1 MVNIS
6 IGISSFRTLREENLC
21 YVDKTAFIEELLGSM
36 TAEVSCITRPRRFGK
51 SLTMSML
58 TEF

>member
-1 MVNIS
+1 MVNIGV
-6 IGISSFRTLREENLC
+6 GISSFRTLREDKLC

-58 TEF
+58 AEF

>member
-1 MVNIS
+1 MVNIG
-6 IGISSFRTLREENLC
+6 IGISSFRKLREENLC

-51 SLTMSML
+51 SLTMA
-58 TEF
+58 EF

>member
-36 TAEVSCITRPRRFGK
+36 TSEVSCITRPRRFGK

-58 TEF
+58 AEF